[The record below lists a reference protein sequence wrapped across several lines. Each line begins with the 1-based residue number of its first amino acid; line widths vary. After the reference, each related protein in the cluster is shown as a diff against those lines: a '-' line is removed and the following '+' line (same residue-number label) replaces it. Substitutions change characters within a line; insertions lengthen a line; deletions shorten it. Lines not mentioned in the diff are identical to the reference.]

1 MNLKTA
7 SFIPIVVCVLSA
19 VVLCLLKLRIIPCV
33 GWDIIILAI
42 VSIAIGSFSV
52 FSTFYLNEKLQKV
65 QRQLDIRNA
74 IKQVIWFLNNFATT
88 WESVRNKERLNLQK
102 DILPVLTM
110 GTDIKWAITSIPTT
124 ITDVDF
130 SEGLDIANRL
140 ESIKKSLDEVQPHDS
155 FGSTQPV
162 NPRDDIDKLA
172 KRAKLF
178 AAKLEGRNRKK

>member
-1 MNLKTA
+1 
-7 SFIPIVVCVLSA
+7 
-19 VVLCLLKLRIIPCV
+19 V

-74 IKQVIWFLNNFATT
+74 IKQVIVFLNNFATT

-102 DILPVLTM
+102 DILPALTR
-110 GTDIKWAITSIPTT
+110 GTGIKWAITSIPTT

-140 ESIKKSLDEVQPHDS
+140 ESIKKI
-155 FGSTQPV
+155 FG
-162 NPRDDIDKLA
+162 
-172 KRAKLF
+172 
-178 AAKLEGRNRKK
+178 

>member
-52 FSTFYLNEKLQKV
+52 FSTFYLNEKLQEV

-74 IKQVIWFLNNFATT
+74 IKQVIGLLNNFA
-88 WESVRNKERLNLQK
+88 
-102 DILPVLTM
+102 
-110 GTDIKWAITSIPTT
+110 AIWKF
-124 ITDVDF
+124 V
-130 SEGLDIANRL
+130 
-140 ESIKKSLDEVQPHDS
+140 
-155 FGSTQPV
+155 
-162 NPRDDIDKLA
+162 
-172 KRAKLF
+172 
-178 AAKLEGRNRKK
+178 RKKKTSELTKRYFTGADNGN

>member
-42 VSIAIGSFSV
+42 VSIAIG
-52 FSTFYLNEKLQKV
+52 
-65 QRQLDIRNA
+65 DIRNA
-74 IKQVIWFLNNFATT
+74 IKQVIVFLNNFATT

-102 DILPVLTM
+102 DILPALTR
-110 GTDIKWAITSIPTT
+110 GTGIKWAITSIPTT

-140 ESIKKSLDEVQPHDS
+140 ESIKKI
-155 FGSTQPV
+155 FG
-162 NPRDDIDKLA
+162 
-172 KRAKLF
+172 
-178 AAKLEGRNRKK
+178 